1 MDFNKW
7 INQGAPYLSAAEY
20 DAEAEALLAES
31 TPQPRPR
38 VTLTRDDD
46 VAFMSSA
53 MATLHAWLAEP
64 YAMQG
69 SNQGLG

>member
-31 TPQPRPR
+31 TPQAPP
-38 VTLTRDDD
+38 
-46 VAFMSSA
+46 
-53 MATLHAWLAEP
+53 
-64 YAMQG
+64 
-69 SNQGLG
+69 